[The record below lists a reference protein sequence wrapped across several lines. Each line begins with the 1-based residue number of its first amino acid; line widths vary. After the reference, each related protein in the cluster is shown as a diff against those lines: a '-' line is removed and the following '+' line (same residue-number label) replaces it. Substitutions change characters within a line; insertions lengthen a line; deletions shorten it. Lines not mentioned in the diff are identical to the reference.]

1 MDGEIQP
8 IFDVTDR
15 GYRVR
20 AFYVPDTLI
29 SPELAH
35 VTITRN
41 GEIVRLGYYMAY
53 RIWNVAAHFRDWVD
67 EWLAMENSAWR
78 EVDAI
83 LQTAVGGK

>member
-1 MDGEIQP
+1 MDNDIQP

-35 VTITRN
+35 LTITRN
-41 GEIVRLGYYMAY
+41 GALIRLGYCPAY
-53 RIWNVAAHFRDWVD
+53 SVWNVAAHFRDWVD
-67 EWLAMENSAWR
+67 DWLDEQEGHWR
-78 EVDAI
+78 TVDVA
-83 LQTAVGGK
+83 LQTATR